1 MYLCIFCI
9 KQKDTIS
16 GLTNNTFDVIVPYL
30 LTLQETELA
39 EGEEKTLQ
47 RFPVASDIKLSKG
60 DIIYILTRV
69 FSLCQK
75 HNLSLFLL
83 IFYDMWIKLIIVGLI

>member
-16 GLTNNTFDVIVPYL
+16 GRTYNTFDVIVPYL

-39 EGEEKTLQ
+39 EGEEK
-47 RFPVASDIKLSKG
+47 RFPVASDIELSKG

-75 HNLSLFLL
+75 HSLSLFLL